1 MVASPAVAD
10 PTLTGL
16 SVFLRTHLRPGMSV
30 LDIGANV
37 GGVTSIAADCVGPT
51 GRVIAYEP
59 TPALVAELKARFH
72 NQPNVEIRHA
82 AVSDETGFAP
92 FTVYADRST
101 ASSLFPTAVVESG
114 RRVIVPVRSLDVE
127 STSLPPIDFIKVDAQ
142 GAEGRIFAAA
152 RRLLKRDKPLLVFE
166 LWQHGLRAAG
176 SDVATLLDRLA
187 GLGYHFHPLNAKGA
201 VGSDEKIRAFLDGK
215 TRAQA
220 INVVGHP
227 RRWPGH
233 HWRHIVAPARCAARR
248 SCDPWVTVAK
258 VTPVLST

>member
-16 SVFLRTHLRPGMSV
+16 SVFLRTHLRPGMTV

-37 GGVTSIAADCVGPT
+37 GAVTALAADCVGPT

-59 TPALVAELKARFH
+59 TPALVAELKARFR
-72 NQPNVEIRHA
+72 NRPNVEIRPA
-82 AVSDETGFAP
+82 AVSDENGRAP

-101 ASSLFPTAVVESG
+101 ASSLFPAAFVESG

-127 STSLPPIDFIKVDAQ
+127 SASLPPIDFIKVDAQ

-166 LWQHGLRAAG
+166 LWQPGLRAAG
-176 SDVATLLDRLA
+176 TGAATLLDSLA

-201 VGSDEKIRAFLDGK
+201 AGSDGKIHALLEGR
-215 TRAQA
+215 THAQA

-233 HWRHIVAPARCAARR
+233 HWRHILAPARCVAPQ
-248 SCDPWVTVAK
+248 SCHRWVTAR
-258 VTPVLST
+258 T